1 MTPGEKMMIDL
12 SKART
17 LADVARAQADAR
29 PTEIAFVKDGA
40 GTSFADF
47 DARAS
52 RIAQRLL
59 AAGLQPNDRI
69 AILSKNTDAF

>member
-1 MTPGEKMMIDL
+1 MIDL
-12 SKART
+12 SKAMT